1 MTKENQKGQYYEDV
15 ERNRMFTVALIY
27 EQAADKLAPWDAA
40 AAEECYQKKVDL
52 LTPLAPVSFGLAETL
67 RKLADVQ
74 DKQGKKEQ
82 ADATRRQ
89 YDEMKQKLSEIEEE
103 VRRER
108 P

>member
-1 MTKENQKGQYYEDV
+1 MQSEKGPYWKDI
-15 ERNRMFTVALIY
+15 ERNRIFTVALIY
-27 EQAADKLAPWDAA
+27 ERAADELAPWDAA
-40 AAEECYQKKVDL
+40 EAEECYQKKVDL

-67 RKLADVQ
+67 RKLAEVQ
-74 DKQGKKEQ
+74 EKQGKKEQ